1 MNEWRSPRY
10 TLDDKMLASVVV
22 SVVDTVNICATT
34 QLPDGAR
41 SHGFHWFF
49 LDTSS
54 PLVANAIEADRKE
67 VGSCYLGASGNS
79 VSTGLQNV
87 WIGSPRA
94 SL

>member
-1 MNEWRSPRY
+1 MNACRSLRY
-10 TLDDKMLASVVV
+10 ISG
-22 SVVDTVNICATT
+22 VDTVNTRPTT

-41 SHGFHWFF
+41 SHRFHWFF

-54 PLVANAIEADRKE
+54 PRVANAIEADRKE
-67 VGSCYLGASGNS
+67 VGSCYLGGSGNS

-87 WIGSPRA
+87 WIGSSRA